1 MLNVMNRYVPGRVF
15 VLLVMENTLITLGIV
30 LAAMV
35 TARIHGQA
43 LTQSSELLLHGWAIS
58 AIFQI
63 SFYYFDLYD
72 LRALKSKWALLGR
85 LMSAVG
91 GACVAIAVVV
101 AVFPPVRLGIGV
113 MEVTSLCMALIILL
127 GRMCLEWI
135 NRWMTAGERILLV
148 GSGNMAVSLAREIH
162 LRTDLRLHLLGAVCE
177 PESEDSIP
185 NSRRL
190 GTLKDLDKIIRE
202 QAPRRIV
209 IALDLSRSG
218 LPLDALLHARAQGI
232 KVEEAAT
239 LFEKLTGRI
248 PVETI
253 APSTLIYSNGFS
265 TQSQFSRAI
274 TRLTSAVVALAGLV
288 LTSPLMLL
296 TALIIRMESKGPVLY
311 NQERVGKDGRS
322 FQIHKF
328 RSMRLDAE
336 ANGVQW
342 AGEDDPRTTR
352 VGRIIRR
359 LRIDELPQFINIL
372 RGEMNLVGPR
382 PERPFFVQ
390 LLAGKIPYYDLR
402 HAVPPGVTGWAQ
414 VSYPYGATVEDAKNK
429 LEYDLFYVKNA
440 STALDLAI
448 LFETVRT
455 VVLGKGR

>member
-1 MLNVMNRYVPGRVF
+1 MYKR
-15 VLLVMENTLITLGIV
+15 
-30 LAAMV
+30 
-35 TARIHGQA
+35 Q
-43 LTQSSELLLHGWAIS
+43 
-58 AIFQI
+58 
-63 SFYYFDLYD
+63 
-72 LRALKSKWALLGR
+72 
-85 LMSAVG
+85 
-91 GACVAIAVVV
+91 
-101 AVFPPVRLGIGV
+101 
-113 MEVTSLCMALIILL
+113 
-127 GRMCLEWI
+127 
-135 NRWMTAGERILLV
+135 
-148 GSGNMAVSLAREIH
+148 
-162 LRTDLRLHLLGAVCE
+162 
-177 PESEDSIP
+177 
-185 NSRRL
+185 
-190 GTLKDLDKIIRE
+190 DLDKIIRE

-402 HAVPPGVTGWAQ
+402 DVYKRQ
-414 VSYPYGATVEDAKNK
+414 VSNRIARSRAVDAF
-429 LEYDLFYVKNA
+429 L
-440 STALDLAI
+440 T
-448 LFETVRT
+448 
-455 VVLGKGR
+455 

>member
-1 MLNVMNRYVPGRVF
+1 VMNRYVPGRVF
-15 VLLVMENTLITLGIV
+15 VLLVVENTLITLGIV

-35 TARIHGQA
+35 TARIHGQTF
-43 LTQSSELLLHGWAIS
+43 TQSSELLLHGWAIS

-72 LRALKSKWALLGR
+72 LRPLKSKWALLGR

-101 AVFPPVRLGIGV
+101 ALFPPVRLGIGV
-113 MEVTSLCMALIILL
+113 MEVTTLCMAMIILL
-127 GRMCLEWI
+127 GRMSLEWA

-148 GSGNMAVSLAREIH
+148 GSGSMAISLAREIR
-162 LRTDLRLHLLGAVCE
+162 LRTDLRLHLLGAVSE
-177 PESEDSIP
+177 ADSEDPIP
-185 NSRRL
+185 NSPRL
-190 GTLKDLDKIIRE
+190 GTLQDLEKIIRE

-209 IALDLSRSG
+209 IALDLGREG
-218 LPLDALLHARAQGI
+218 LPVEALLRARAQGI
-232 KVEEAAT
+232 RVEEAAT

-253 APSTLIYSNGFS
+253 SPSTLIYSNGFS
-265 TQSQFSRAI
+265 MQSRFSRAT
-274 TRLTSAVVALAGLV
+274 TRLTSAAVALAGLL

-296 TALIIRMESKGPVLY
+296 TALIIRMESKGPVFY
-311 NQERVGKDGRS
+311 NQERVGKDGRC
-322 FQIHKF
+322 FRIHKF
-328 RSMRLDAE
+328 RSMRVDAE
-336 ANGVQW
+336 ANGAQW

>member
-1 MLNVMNRYVPGRVF
+1 
-15 VLLVMENTLITLGIV
+15 
-30 LAAMV
+30 
-35 TARIHGQA
+35 
-43 LTQSSELLLHGWAIS
+43 
-58 AIFQI
+58 
-63 SFYYFDLYD
+63 
-72 LRALKSKWALLGR
+72 
-85 LMSAVG
+85 
-91 GACVAIAVVV
+91 
-101 AVFPPVRLGIGV
+101 
-113 MEVTSLCMALIILL
+113 
-127 GRMCLEWI
+127 
-135 NRWMTAGERILLV
+135 
-148 GSGNMAVSLAREIH
+148 
-162 LRTDLRLHLLGAVCE
+162 
-177 PESEDSIP
+177 
-185 NSRRL
+185 
-190 GTLKDLDKIIRE
+190 
-202 QAPRRIV
+202 
-209 IALDLSRSG
+209 
-218 LPLDALLHARAQGI
+218 
-232 KVEEAAT
+232 
-239 LFEKLTGRI
+239 
-248 PVETI
+248 VETI

>member
-30 LAAMV
+30 LAAV
-35 TARIHGQA
+35 ATAHIHGQI
-43 LTQSSELLLHGWAIS
+43 LTQGSELLLHGWAIS

-72 LRALKSKWALLGR
+72 LRALTSKWALMGR

-91 GACVAIAVVV
+91 AACVAIAVVV

-127 GRMCLEWI
+127 GRMSLEWV

-148 GSGNMAVSLAREIH
+148 GSGSMAVALAREIR
-162 LRTDLRLHLLGAVCE
+162 LRTDLPLRLLGVVSE
-177 PESEDSIP
+177 PESEESIP
-185 NSRRL
+185 NLRQL
-190 GTLKDLDKIIRE
+190 GTLEDLDAIIRE

-209 IALDLSRSG
+209 IALGLSRPG
-218 LPLDALLHARAQGI
+218 MPLDVLLRARAQGV

-253 APSTLIYSNGFS
+253 SPSTLIYANGFS
-265 TQSQFSRAI
+265 TQSQLSRAI
-274 TRLTSAVVALAGLV
+274 TRVTSAAVALIGIV

-296 TALIIRMESKGPVLY
+296 TALFIRLESKGPVLY
-311 NQERVGKDGRS
+311 SQERVGKDGRG
-322 FQIHKF
+322 FCIHKF
-328 RSMRLDAE
+328 RSMRMDAE
-336 ANGVQW
+336 VYGAQW
-342 AGEDDPRTTR
+342 AGEDDPRITR

-382 PERPFFVQ
+382 PERPYFVQ